1 MSIQMFALPYAG
13 GSASIYEDWKSKLK
27 PMVNLY
33 PLEYAGHS
41 SRFCDPFYS
50 SIEEAAED
58 ISNIIIKEQKGDYV
72 IYGHS
77 MGCLVAL
84 ETAFVLEKK
93 KAKLPKAII
102 VAATRPPHLLYKDK
116 PLGNLSRKEL
126 LNEIASLGQID
137 PEVLEC
143 EELCEMIADI
153 LYADIQMNSSYQRNF
168 EEGTISIPILALTA
182 EKDDEAPSKD
192 MKEWQKYT
200 SGEFSFKLLHGDH
213 FFAFGDSNDEF
224 VSCLLDYI
232 RSIK

>member
-13 GSASIYEDWKSKLK
+13 GSASIYSDWESKLK
-27 PMVNLY
+27 PEVELC
-33 PLEYAGHS
+33 PIEYAGHA
-41 SRFCDPFYS
+41 SRFCDPFYT

-58 ISNIIIKEQKGDYV
+58 ISELIIKQQKGDYI

-84 ETAFVLEKK
+84 ETAFILEKK

-116 PLGNLSRKEL
+116 PLGDLSKEEL
-126 LNEIASLGQID
+126 LKEIASLGQID

-153 LYADIQMNSSYQRNF
+153 LYADVQINTHYNRNF
-168 EEGTISIPILALTA
+168 ENGTISIPILSLTA
-182 EKDDEAPSKD
+182 ENDDEAPEDD
-192 MKEWQKYT
+192 MKEWQRYT
-200 SGEFSFKLLHGDH
+200 NAEFAFHMFKGDH
-213 FFAFGDSNDEF
+213 FFAFENNEDFISF
-224 VSCLLDYI
+224 LLNYI
-232 RSIK
+232 RTIK